1 MSYTP
6 SVKKQGNSWDICRNK
21 VNIWDYELVSAV
33 AYISPKHSFPQNVFD
48 YCKCDMV
55 LSFNPSKDKKWEL
68 CIFANSSNG
77 TCVKNWI
84 MEQIKTYN
92 VPFVRLINN

>member
-1 MSYTP
+1 MGYLQ
-6 SVKKQGNSWDICRNK
+6 KQSEHR
-21 VNIWDYELVSAV
+21 DYKLVSAV